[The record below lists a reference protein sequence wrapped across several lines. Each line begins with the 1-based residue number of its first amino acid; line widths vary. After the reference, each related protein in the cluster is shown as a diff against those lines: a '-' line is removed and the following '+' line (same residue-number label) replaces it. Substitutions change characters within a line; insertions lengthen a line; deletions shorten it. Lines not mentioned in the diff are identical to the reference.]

1 MDLTLSTLVAA
12 GVPLPEGRALDGI
25 DLIPILSGEAPVV
38 ERTLH
43 WRFGPQ
49 RAVRR
54 GPWKYLALGR
64 NELLFNLTDDV
75 GERRDL
81 SAQRPELV
89 SYRSA
94 ARLGSRSY
102 SAAMKPD
109 DRVSLRQPETSSK
122 YPPAKPGALVVA
134 QTGRGHCAPLGPPYG
149 WLFSSNRSCS
159 CRRSSCSCAR
169 IYARIARSSR
179 PSLDTK

>member
-12 GVPLPEGRALDGI
+12 GVPLPEGRDLDGI
-25 DLIPILSGEAPVV
+25 DLIPILSGDAPVV

-54 GPWKYLALGR
+54 GPWKYLALGS
-64 NELLFNLTDDV
+64 NEMLFNLADDV

-89 SYRSA
+89 A
-94 ARLGSRSY
+94 E
-102 SAAMKPD
+102 
-109 DRVSLRQPETSSK
+109 LRALQQDWETEVTAQP
-122 YPPAKPGALVVA
+122 
-134 QTGRGHCAPLGPPYG
+134 
-149 WLFSSNRSCS
+149 
-159 CRRSSCSCAR
+159 
-169 IYARIARSSR
+169 
-179 PSLDTK
+179 